1 MYCWTSGM
9 RKNTLPATPP
19 GPFCCP
25 GELDDVRAAEV
36 IPDLT
41 MPVLVYCRSGRRSF
55 QAAQLLE
62 EYGYEHIYDIG
73 GLVGWPYGME

>member
-1 MYCWTSGM
+1 M
-9 RKNTLPATPP
+9 
-19 GPFCCP
+19 
-25 GELDDVRAAEV
+25 RAAEV

-41 MPVLVYCRSGRRSF
+41 TPVLVYCRSGRRSF

>member
-1 MYCWTSGM
+1 M
-9 RKNTLPATPP
+9 RKNTLPGHAAGAILLPL
-19 GPFCCP
+19 
-25 GELDDVRAAEV
+25 GELTMCVRRRSS
-36 IPDLT
+36 PDLT

-62 EYGYEHIYDIG
+62 EYGYECIYDIG